1 MNLSVCGIEYPVAYT
16 VEAQNTIAKRFDGI
30 ENIEKAFDNSD
41 IAKMVDNV
49 AFIASALMS
58 GAEHRERVRCA
69 MFSIECDAKTAPT
82 YEMLCAV
89 MSPSDIKTAMEV
101 IMAAIKAGNRVTV
114 EVQPEKSKNAKATQS
129 K

>member
-16 VEAQNTIAKRFDGI
+16 VEAQNAIARRFDGI

-58 GAEHRERVRCA
+58 GAEHRERVRCT
-69 MFSIECDAKTAPT
+69 MFSIKCDVKTAPT

-101 IMAAIKAGNRVTV
+101 IMAAIKEGNRVTV

>member
-1 MNLSVCGIEYPVAYT
+1 
-16 VEAQNTIAKRFDGI
+16 
-30 ENIEKAFDNSD
+30 
-41 IAKMVDNV
+41 
-49 AFIASALMS
+49 
-58 GAEHRERVRCA
+58 

-101 IMAAIKAGNRVTV
+101 IMAAIKEGNRVTV